1 MIDMKNIFKIG
12 LMVAAGLSAC
22 HTPVDF
28 AKECSE
34 RFPPRTDT
42 VQVTTETVRFDTL
55 KIEGE
60 RVAYVTETIC
70 PPSDTL
76 FVVESKGFLDCPPS
90 KTITKTIVQHDSI
103 VIRAANVALENKL
116 AGQLEAQNRIV
127 MSLKSDIERKRRTI
141 RHLIIAAVGG
151 WLVAL
156 LFTFAAYKIWRHN
169 H

>member
-1 MIDMKNIFKIG
+1 MKKLLILG
-12 LMVAAGLSAC
+12 LMGSIAAC

-55 KIEGE
+55 TIQGE

-70 PPSDTL
+70 PASDTFL
-76 FVVESKGFLDCPPS
+76 VVQSKGFADCPPS
-90 KTITKTIVQHDSI
+90 RTLVKTIVQRDSI

-127 MSLKSDIERKRRTI
+127 MSLKSDIERKKRTI
-141 RHLIIAAVGG
+141 RHLVIATVSG
-151 WLVAL
+151 WLIAV